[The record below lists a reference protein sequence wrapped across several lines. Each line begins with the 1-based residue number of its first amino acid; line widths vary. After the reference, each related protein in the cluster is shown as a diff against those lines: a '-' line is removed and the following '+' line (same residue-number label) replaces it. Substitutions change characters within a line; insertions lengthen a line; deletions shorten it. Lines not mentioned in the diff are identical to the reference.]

1 MKLEERIIQTLANN
15 LQKKVEIKPESRLV
29 EDLMLDSF
37 DGLMIISALE
47 DEFSVTLD
55 IQDLS
60 EFTTV
65 GDIIEKFKQSRGEE

>member
-29 EDLMLDSF
+29 EDLLLDSF

-47 DEFSVTLD
+47 DEFSVTLN

-65 GDIIEKFKQSRGEE
+65 GDIIEKFRQSRGEE